1 MPASEKKASTHW
13 KEFACGGGSAFCNI
27 LISYPLNKLIF
38 RQMMHGVEATLAL
51 NQLQKEGLTYLYRGM
66 LPPLLQ
72 RSFSMSLMFG
82 VYDECLQPLLHH
94 KVNPYVAKSIA
105 GMVAGCFEATLMPFE
120 RLQTLLIHPKF
131 HKEFKN
137 TAHAGRHIAKYYV
150 SQRPKY
156 REDYRFEKAFNSFY
170 KLHSAANW
178 SNARIR
184 CEAEGSHLMVPDTLD
199 EADAM
204 PLLIAS
210 ALTTF
215 EGVYV
220 GIHDFYTERYFV
232 TIKGSKLRD
241 SILDLL
247 WESEQPVYGGGR
259 CVAMRRNGRFYVNP
273 CTNRLPFICK
283 TKAKRVSYYEEC
295 DTFDSRWK
303 LGNNGSCYIT
313 HAEPQTWHE
322 AHGTCL
328 SAGGYL
334 AILDTRDEAEY
345 IREQFKEVDQVKTP
359 GDFAF
364 LGFSDLFQAYH
375 YRTVH
380 GKPLSRFLDWDLKCP
395 QSDDAESNGDRC
407 GGIRRSGL
415 LATAD
420 CTVPAIFF
428 CEKPAKGT
436 YQFKSLRHND
446 LHKHHKH
453 IKQEIKVEEKS
464 YLLYVLFFYV
474 WFRGYRILS
483 SLVAK

>member
-1 MPASEKKASTHW
+1 MKYLFRTVLYGLKLL
-13 KEFACGGGSAFCNI
+13 SAIELC
-27 LISYPLNKLIF
+27 
-38 RQMMHGVEATLAL
+38 
-51 NQLQKEGLTYLYRGM
+51 
-66 LPPLLQ
+66 
-72 RSFSMSLMFG
+72 
-82 VYDECLQPLLHH
+82 
-94 KVNPYVAKSIA
+94 
-105 GMVAGCFEATLMPFE
+105 
-120 RLQTLLIHPKF
+120 
-131 HKEFKN
+131 
-137 TAHAGRHIAKYYV
+137 V
-150 SQRPKY
+150 SQRPNY
-156 REDYRFEKAFNSFY
+156 REDFRFEKAFNSFY
-170 KLHSAANW
+170 KLHSAASW

-210 ALTTF
+210 TLTTY

-247 WESEQPVYGGGR
+247 WEAEQPVHGGGR

-273 CTNRLPFICK
+273 CTNQLPFICK
-283 TKAKRVSYYEEC
+283 TKANRVSYYQEC

-345 IREQFKEVDQVKTP
+345 IREQFKNVDQVKTP

-380 GKPLSRFLDWDLKCP
+380 GKPLNRFLDWDLKCP
-395 QSDDAESNGDRC
+395 QSDGAKTNADRC

-420 CTVPAIFF
+420 CTHPSIFF

-446 LHKHHKH
+446 FHKHHKH
-453 IKQEIKVEEKS
+453 IKKEIKLEEKT
-464 YLLYVLFFYV
+464 YLLYLLFFYV
-474 WFRGYRILS
+474 WLWY
-483 SLVAK
+483 SLLPVTFSVLKVHYDIK